1 MFPCRIDITEI
12 PMKECSAYGEVSC
25 DKAIQ
30 STHHICLATR
40 RDNSSTRWPGSVGSD
55 RDCSSVGCRCVHSHG
70 GCCCCIVYRHLVQEV
85 NKQPLLSSWAILG
98 VYRVIVYHAGLHPRQ
113 EVNSRGKCNHIQFLL
128 EVYVMCHKHCVSCLL
143 CAVCTQH
150 ALNQQKGKLWIDLL
164 VCWKIKSITL
174 ICCTAACKFTCNVP
188 TSILWTVFMFSCRFT
203 DITLKECPA
212 YKEVGN
218 DGDQRVEPQVYDLCT
233 VTNKQVCSSSWNH
246 CS

>member
-55 RDCSSVGCRCVHSHG
+55 RDCSSVGCRCVYSHS
-70 GCCCCIVYRHLVQEV
+70 GCCCTVYRHLVQEV

-113 EVNSRGKCNHIQFLL
+113 EVNPRGKCNHIQFLL

-150 ALNQQKGKLWIDLL
+150 ALNQHKGKLWIG
-164 VCWKIKSITL
+164 
-174 ICCTAACKFTCNVP
+174 
-188 TSILWTVFMFSCRFT
+188 MFS
-203 DITLKECPA
+203 
-212 YKEVGN
+212 
-218 DGDQRVEPQVYDLCT
+218 VER
-233 VTNKQVCSSSWNH
+233 
-246 CS
+246 